1 MVFIMQILPLRYHA
15 FCRHIKCT
23 SAKFAWYAE
32 QYNQHSDN
40 RIPNSNCVIMGHV
53 KETEIALI
61 SIIA

>member
-1 MVFIMQILPLRYHA
+1 MHVSSQ
-15 FCRHIKCT
+15 IKCT

-32 QYNQHSDN
+32 HYYNEHSDN

-61 SIIA
+61 FIIA